1 MFRQT
6 VFKVL
11 RVSISLFLLGLVL
24 WLSGLFDP
32 QGRADFLAQLQGA
45 NIQFL
50 VLSIAAGVVV
60 NMSSALKWH
69 WLARANG
76 LVVGYWRIFCYYV
89 IGQFYNLFLP
99 TSVGGDVVRSY
110 ELGRFTGNQSAAL
123 ASVFVERYTGVVT
136 LLVFAILAFVLQIS
150 IFNVDFVVVSLVFF
164 SIGLGL
170 IAWAVIDRRPYL
182 WVRTKLVNR
191 APRLET
197 IFSKLDKL
205 VFSINEYRN
214 QPKAI
219 LFAFLNSGVFYGL
232 ATLNVFLTALVF
244 APNVVWLHALAATP
258 IIMLIM
264 NIPLSVGNIG
274 LMEFAYT
281 SVFAL
286 LGYDPA
292 LGLSIA
298 LLMRAKSLIDGI
310 MGGVLQPFFVTRSVN

>member
-1 MFRQT
+1 MYRQSL
-6 VFKVL
+6 FKL
-11 RVSISLFLLGLVL
+11 IRLLISLGLLGLVVY
-24 WLSGLFDP
+24 LSGLFEA
-32 QGRADFLAQLQGA
+32 QGRAEFVAQLRGA
-45 NIQFL
+45 DPVFL
-50 VLSIAAGVVV
+50 LISVLAGIVV

-76 LVVGYWRIFCYYV
+76 LVVGYWRIFSYYV

-110 ELGRFTGNQSAAL
+110 ELGRFTGNQSASL

-136 LLVFAILAFVLQIS
+136 LLVFAFMAFFIQLS

-164 SIGLGL
+164 ALVLAL
-170 IAWAVIDRRPYL
+170 IAWVVFDPRPYL
-182 WVRTKLVNR
+182 YLRRYCVLRWT
-191 APRLET
+191 RLESL
-197 IFSKLDKL
+197 FVKLDKL
-205 VFSINEYRN
+205 VLSINDYRN

-219 LFAFLNSGVFYGL
+219 YLAFFNSVVFYAL
-232 ATLNVFLTALVF
+232 ATANVFVSSLVF
-244 APNVVWLHALAATP
+244 EPQVQWLHALAATP

-298 LLMRAKSLIDGI
+298 LLMRAKSLIDGA
-310 MGGVLQPFFVTRSVN
+310 MGGVLQPFFVTQSSN